1 MSSYY
6 TTNAIQGNKK
16 PIFFKLWIK
25 FNTKLNLFLIYG
37 IIKR

>member
-16 PIFFKLWIK
+16 PAAVMILGKNKFQNQTGFDLWY
-25 FNTKLNLFLIYG
+25 N
-37 IIKR
+37 